1 MRKMS
6 LIILMLC
13 LSGLLSGC
21 LGPTKTTTPSRYT
34 LTSHQKPLPIS
45 RQHSVASLLVSAP
58 SASPGYGSSAMVYT
72 MVPYKLMSYA
82 DSAWVASP
90 AQMFLPLLS
99 STIRQMHTF
108 KAVIS
113 APVPSYT
120 QYTLNTTIETMQQEF
135 LQPVSQVRLVVL
147 ASITD
152 NASQKVMA
160 SQRFSALVPA
170 PGNDAYSGV
179 LSMNA
184 AAGKVANQ
192 IALFVKQS
200 VRST

>member
-1 MRKMS
+1 MRKIN

-13 LSGLLSGC
+13 LSALLSGC
-21 LGPTKTTTPSRYT
+21 LGPAKTTTPSRYT

-45 RQHSVASLLVSAP
+45 QQHSVASLLVSTP
-58 SASPGYGSSAMVYT
+58 TASPGYGSSAMMYT

-99 STIRQMHTF
+99 STIRQMNTF
-108 KAVIS
+108 KAVVS
-113 APVPSYT
+113 APLPSYT

-147 ASITD
+147 ASIID

-160 SQRFSALVPA
+160 SQRFSAQVPA

-179 LSMNA
+179 LSMNV

-192 IALFVKQS
+192 IALFVKRS
-200 VRST
+200 VRSA